1 MSPEARR
8 RRGPKPTLSRE
19 MVIEAALDLVDAEGL
34 AALNL
39 RKLAAQMGIS
49 AMTPYHYFEDK
60 ADLLAAM
67 VGHALAPLASDL
79 DPNLVWDNQISA
91 AMHDFHDTLKQHP
104 GVVELIIA
112 EADMVRL
119 DDFRQALI
127 TTLQKAGLSQAHSAD
142 VLRSLTSYILGYT
155 LLERLRPQQ
164 PDRTDPPN
172 SFDMGLEMMM
182 RSLRDDVNEHQQAGK
197 SRSGRSRKRTTST

>member
-1 MSPEARR
+1 MTTDERR
-8 RRGPKPTLSRE
+8 RRGPKPTLTRQ
-19 MVIEAALDLVDAEGL
+19 MVIEAALDLVDSQGL

-39 RKLAAQMGIS
+39 RKLAAQLGIS

-60 ADLLAAM
+60 ADLLEAM
-67 VGHALAPLASDL
+67 IGHALAPLASDL
-79 DPNLVWDNQISA
+79 DPNLAWDDQIDA

-112 EADMVRL
+112 EADTVRL

-127 TTLQKAGLSQAHSAD
+127 TTLQKAGLSHTHSSD

-155 LLERLRPQQ
+155 LLDRLRPKQ

-182 RSLRDDVNEHQQAGK
+182 RSLREDVEARQRSRK
-197 SRSGRSRKRTTST
+197 SRSRRT

>member
-1 MSPEARR
+1 
-8 RRGPKPTLSRE
+8 
-19 MVIEAALDLVDAEGL
+19 VDTEGL

-39 RKLAAQMGIS
+39 RKLAGRMGIS

-79 DPNLVWDNQISA
+79 DPNLAWDDQIDA
-91 AMHDFHDTLKQHP
+91 AMHDFHDTLKRHP

-119 DDFRQALI
+119 DEFRQALI
-127 TTLQKAGLSQAHSAD
+127 TTLRKAGLSQAHSAD

-155 LLERLRPQQ
+155 LLDRLRPEQ
-164 PDRTDPPN
+164 PGRTDPPA

-182 RSLRDDVNEHQQAGK
+182 RSLREDVNGRPRSSR
-197 SRSGRSRKRTTST
+197 SRSGRTSTGGISNR